1 MASIRNDTL
10 SRTLMFVFFGVAALF
25 AYASWRLN
33 SPISSNTKAQEA
45 VQTTSTKTTSK
56 KNTAPD
62 QLNPVKNGF
71 EPKSQSKEYLDSSS
85 ANAATLEANAKQS
98 FSTPSASPVAEKPIS
113 GTNRTNIIQK
123 NQVIVDLGDRRT
135 YVYKENTVIASYP
148 IAVGKE
154 GWETPTGSFKV
165 IQMKKNPSWRHPI
178 TGQVFAAGKDSPLGE
193 RWISFWSDGKN
204 QIGFHGTPDH
214 EVIGTA
220 ISHGC
225 LRMRNA
231 DVLLLYKQVNMGTT
245 VVVKN

>member
-10 SRTLMFVFFGVAALF
+10 SRTLMFVFFGVAVIF

-33 SPISSNTKAQEA
+33 SSISSNTKAQEE
-45 VQTTSTKTTSK
+45 VQTASK
-56 KNTAPD
+56 KNTNKKTTTPP
-62 QLNPVKNGF
+62 QLNPVKKGF

-85 ANAATLEANAKQS
+85 ANAATLEAKPKQS
-98 FSTPSASPVAEKPIS
+98 FSTPSASQVVEKQIS
-113 GTNRTNIIQK
+113 KTNITQK
-123 NQVIVDLGDRRT
+123 TQVIVDLGDRRT
-135 YVYKENTVIASYP
+135 YVYKENIVIASYP

-231 DVLLLYKQVNMGTT
+231 DVLLLYSQVDMETP

>member
-1 MASIRNDTL
+1 MGNGLKIMANIRNDAL

-25 AYASWRLN
+25 LYASWRLN
-33 SPISSNTKAQEA
+33 YPISSNQRDGEPVKTVSK
-45 VQTTSTKTTSK
+45 KTTAS
-56 KNTAPD
+56 P
-62 QLNPVKNGF
+62 QPNPVKKEL

-85 ANAATLEANAKQS
+85 ANAATLEANSKQS
-98 FSTPSASPVAEKPIS
+98 FSIPSSSVGVKKEMP
-113 GTNRTNIIQK
+113 GTNITK
-123 NQVIVDLGDRRT
+123 NTEVVVDLGDRRT
-135 YVYKENTVIASYP
+135 YVRKNNTVIASYP
-148 IAVGKE
+148 IAIGKE
-154 GWETPTGSFKV
+154 GWETPTGSFQV
-165 IQMKKNPSWRHPI
+165 IQMQKNPSWRHPI
-178 TGQVFAAGKDSPLGE
+178 TGQVFPSGKDSPLGE

-231 DVLLLYKQVNMGTT
+231 DVVLLYKQIAMGTT